1 MEKKLVT
8 YDVPNIVNVRKY
20 KIDCNLL
27 CQCLREHKE
36 KANYSNKEIAEKL
49 NIPVTKVE
57 HWFRNDNSFAIP
69 DINIWANLKELLN
82 IETNEFDMAIMT
94 FEEKEGVFEKSN
106 RIYDAEGI
114 APTIM
119 SGETEIKIL
128 TNESKHDNPE
138 VFTKNTIR
146 LGEMGNGGQGQR
158 VYDPSGCSVTM
169 SAQGG
174 GQGAKTGLYLT
185 NEKTV
190 RVKRATKQGYIDCK
204 IGGVADLSYPYS
216 KTRRGRVQ
224 DNGDTSPTIT
234 ATETGVC
241 VIEDASKVYYRIR
254 KLTPIECGRLMD
266 VSDEDIAKIKAIG
279 ISDSQMYKLFG
290 NSIVVGVMCH
300 LFSQML

>member
-1 MEKKLVT
+1 MSHILSSSNQKKNNTEITDTAIVAMRGRNPKNPSSCTPGEHTEQRLEINTKGLSNTLTSVEK
-8 YDVPNIVNVRKY
+8 D
-20 KIDCNLL
+20 NLL
-27 CQCLREHKE
+27 LEG
-36 KANYSNKEIAEKL
+36 
-49 NIPVTKVE
+49 KVI
-57 HWFRNDNSFAIP
+57 DP
-69 DINIWANLKELLN
+69 
-82 IETNEFDMAIMT
+82 
-94 FEEKEGVFEKSN
+94 
-106 RIYDAEGI
+106 
-114 APTIM
+114 
-119 SGETEIKIL
+119 
-128 TNESKHDNPE
+128 
-138 VFTKNTIR
+138 
-146 LGEMGNGGQGQR
+146 QR
-158 VYDPSGCSVTM
+158 R
-169 SAQGG
+169 
-174 GQGAKTGLYLT
+174 KGLYLT

-190 RVKRATKQGYIDCK
+190 RVKQATKQGYIDCK